1 MKLPKILTIFI
12 ALFIFFNIYITV
24 AIAGNIENDYFYETT
39 TNQPLNNVKA
49 LVYKCTDDNCSN
61 VDLTPGR
68 FEKNSGSTNKISI
81 EFLGTSNPTRYAE
94 YFYRTGYLP
103 LETTVEDWGMDHEF
117 NYYDNTF
124 NKLNYCSSAIDS
136 FYVINEV
143 NPNEPIQ
150 IDVQASLG
158 ANTSSAFSRPN
169 IRPFYIPQDQD
180 IRDEFYSAKT
190 NVNVKILNRDNRV
203 VFEDEEL
210 LNLYLDTKKSVRF
223 TWTPTTPGRYRAQ
236 LTTTVIDDQCNQ
248 DNDIPQQAVKV
259 FKVLENLPI
268 LSCYTQLNELD
279 FSDLHPIENQ
289 PIKIFVKK
297 ITNFIENDL
306 KTPVATESRLRITK
320 EGTLVFEQTKF
331 IPQNSN
337 PNDFIKY
344 DFDWNTL
351 SKGLYNIIVDA
362 EAEDPR
368 CSNRENTPDHIE
380 TTLLVRE
387 GQQPPIFNLNIEEIN
402 DQEVIENSEVRFS
415 LNVQYNGNSNLIYNV
430 EGMPNGAKIEN
441 NIFTWTP
448 DYETVSHNIINQLM
462 DVIGI
467 QLKKEF
473 NLEFKVTDGIL
484 NDSEKVKITVF
495 DKNRN
500 PKIENAVNLEVVE
513 GDPINL
519 SKILIITDQD
529 NDHLK
534 VNFSYPFNQ
543 YGEWQTKIGDVGLY
557 NILVTAQ
564 DPFNGFDQASFRVL
578 VKKFIVPNQPP
589 FFENLNDQKVKAGD
603 TLRFTVKAQDKDN
616 DKLTYWAIIDDRAA
630 WAEFNNSNQEFY
642 WNTRIGQEG
651 TYDVEFFVTDGI
663 HEVSKK
669 IKIIVFNDGIENK
682 GDDASHKFSISSLI
696 VENPQINSNEPL
708 EVFVRIRNYGTT
720 DEKITLRLQIK
731 ELGIRET
738 KTFAVDEKT
747 TELKVISFMLPAD
760 SPNGNYILEAKAFNR
775 FWHSIKHTEFDI
787 I

>member
-24 AIAGNIENDYFYETT
+24 AIAGNIENNFFYETT

-81 EFLGTSNPTRYAE
+81 EFLGTTNPRRYAE

-103 LETTVEDWGMDHEF
+103 LETTVEDWGTGHEF
-117 NYYDNTF
+117 NYDNSF

-150 IDVQASLG
+150 IDVQTSLG

-169 IRPFYIPQDQD
+169 IRPFYIPPDQN

-279 FSDLHPIENQ
+279 FSDIHPIENQ

-297 ITNFIENDL
+297 ITNFVENDS
-306 KTPVATESRLRITK
+306 KTPVATEVKLSIVK

-331 IPQNSN
+331 LPQNPNS
-337 PNDFIKY
+337 NDFFKY
-344 DFDWNTL
+344 DFDWSTL
-351 SKGLYNIIVDA
+351 NKGLYNIIIDA

-368 CSNRENTPDHIE
+368 CGNIENIPDHIE
-380 TTLLVRE
+380 TTLLVKE
-387 GQQPPIFNLNIEEIN
+387 GQQIPVFNLNIEEIN
-402 DQEVIENSEVRFS
+402 DQEVTENSEVRFN
-415 LNVQYNGNSNLIYNV
+415 LNVQYNGNRNLIYNV
-430 EGMPNGAKIEN
+430 DGMPNGAKIEN

-519 SKILIITDQD
+519 SKTLIITDQD
-529 NDHLK
+529 NDHLN
-534 VNFSYPFNQ
+534 VNFSY
-543 YGEWQTKIGDVGLY
+543 
-557 NILVTAQ
+557 
-564 DPFNGFDQASFRVL
+564 PFNGFDQASFKVL
-578 VKKFIVPNQPP
+578 VKKFIVPNKPP

-616 DKLTYWAIIDDRAA
+616 DKLTYWAKIDTKAA

-651 TYDVEFFVTDGI
+651 TYDVEFFVTDGL

-669 IKIIVFNDGIENK
+669 IKITVFSDEIENK

-696 VENPQINSNEPL
+696 VENLQINSNEPL

-720 DEKITLRLQIK
+720 DEKITLRLEVK

-760 SPNGNYILEAKAFNR
+760 SPNGNYILEAKAFNK
-775 FWHSIKHTEFDI
+775 FWHSIKHTEFDLI
-787 I
+787 

>member
-24 AIAGNIENDYFYETT
+24 AIAGNIENNFFYETT

-68 FEKNSGSTNKISI
+68 FEKNSGATNKISI

-103 LETTVEDWGMDHEF
+103 LETTVEDWGTGHEF
-117 NYYDNTF
+117 NYDNSF

-150 IDVQASLG
+150 IDVQTSLG

-169 IRPFYIPQDQD
+169 IRPFYIPPDQN

-368 CSNRENTPDHIE
+368 CSNIENTPDHIE

-402 DQEVIENSEVRFS
+402 DQEVIENSEVRFT
-415 LNVQYNGNSNLIYNV
+415 LIVQYNGNSNLIYNV
-430 EGMPNGAKIEN
+430 EGMPNGARIEN

-448 DYETVSHNIINQLM
+448 DYETVDHNIINQLM
-462 DVIGI
+462 DRIGI

-473 NLEFKVTDGIL
+473 ILEFNVTDGIL
-484 NDSEKVKITVF
+484 NDSEKVKITVI

-500 PKIENAVNLEVVE
+500 PVITDIQNVEVLEGDIINLNKKISVSDPDNDDISLTFTRPIENNGIWHTKL
-513 GDPINL
+513 GDA
-519 SKILIITDQD
+519 
-529 NDHLK
+529 
-534 VNFSYPFNQ
+534 
-543 YGEWQTKIGDVGLY
+543 GLY
-557 NILVTAQ
+557 NITITAK
-564 DPFNGFDQASFRVL
+564 DSLNGSAQGILRIL
-578 VKKFIVPNQPP
+578 VKASNNENQAPY
-589 FFENLNDQKVKAGD
+589 FKDLSDKKVKAGNVLTFKVQAED
-603 TLRFTVKAQDKDN
+603 PENDQLEFTSNIDPKAIG
-616 DKLTYWAIIDDRAA
+616 ASFDR
-630 WAEFNNSNQEFY
+630 NNQIFY
-642 WNTRIGQEG
+642 WNTREGQTGE
-651 TYDVEFFVTDGI
+651 YLVEFI
-663 HEVSKK
+663 VSDKLHLTKK
-669 IKIIVFNDGIENK
+669 VIKIVVYSDESKVDN
-682 GDDASHKFSISSLI
+682 GDSTSHKFSISSLYI
-696 VENPQINSNEPL
+696 DNINTEPGQSMQVL
-708 EVFVRIRNYGTT
+708 TRIKNNGTT
-720 DEKITLRLQIK
+720 DERITVRVEIK
-731 ELGIRET
+731 ELGIREIRT
-738 KTFAVDEKT
+738 VTISEKSGKLLIFDL
-747 TELKVISFMLPAD
+747 EIPND
-760 SPNGNYILEAKAFNR
+760 SLSGNYIVEARAYNR
-775 FWHSIKHTEFDI
+775 FWHSIKHTSIEVI
-787 I
+787 